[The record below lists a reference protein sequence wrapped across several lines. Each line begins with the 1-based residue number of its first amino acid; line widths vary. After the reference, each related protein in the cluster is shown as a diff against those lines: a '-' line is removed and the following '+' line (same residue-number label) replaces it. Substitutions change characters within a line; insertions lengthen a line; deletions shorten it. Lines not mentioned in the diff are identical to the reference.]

1 MSRRLSSCKIAIMAI
16 GKRKHA
22 RQETL
27 WIPTGEI
34 PAPPAHPF
42 YRRLNAI
49 LTQNEFD
56 KFVERIC
63 ARFYAPKMGRPS
75 LIPGIYFRLLMIGY
89 FEGLDSERG
98 IAWRTADSLALRTFL
113 GLAITDTPPE
123 HSTISRTRRLID
135 LETHQAVFTWVL
147 QRIADAGLLKGKTI
161 GIDATTLEANAA
173 LRSIVRRDTGDSYQE
188 FLTKLAKESG
198 IETPTRENLARL
210 DRKRAKK
217 GSNDDWT
224 HPYDPDARIT
234 KMKDGRTH
242 LAHKT
247 ENAVDLETGAVVGVT
262 LQPADTGDTT
272 TMIETL
278 ITATEQ
284 VETVLPQSEGIQEV
298 VADKGYYSTERI
310 TDMDRIGLRS
320 YVSEPK
326 QRRRRWRGDEEA
338 QAAVY
343 GNRRRIR
350 GKRGKALLRRRGE
363 LLERPFAHL
372 FETGRMRRVYLRGR
386 TNILK
391 RILIHVSALNLGL
404 IMRTAFGIGT
414 PRTLQGRVLSSLS
427 AASDKIF
434 ALYAEFKAKKCIF
447 GFCWIPQRMVACL
460 LGF

>member
-1 MSRRLSSCKIAIMAI
+1 MAI
-16 GKRKHA
+16 GKRKHQ

-34 PAPPAHPF
+34 PEPPAHPF
-42 YRRLNAI
+42 YQRLEAI
-49 LTQNEFD
+49 LTKNAFD
-56 KFVERIC
+56 DFVQQIC

-98 IAWRTADSLALRTFL
+98 IAWRTADSLALRDFL
-113 GLAITDTPPE
+113 GFAITEAPPE

-147 QRIADAGLLKGKTI
+147 QKIADAGLVKGKII

-198 IETPTRENLARL
+198 IETPTREDLARL

-217 GSNDDWT
+217 GSNQDWK
-224 HPYDPDARIT
+224 HRYDPDARIA
-234 KMKDGRTH
+234 KMKDGSTH
-242 LAHKT
+242 MAHKT

-262 LQPADTGDTT
+262 LQPADSGDTT

-278 ITATEQ
+278 ITASEQ
-284 VETVLPQSEGIQEV
+284 VEAVLPQGEGIQEV

-310 TDMDRIGLRS
+310 VDMDQIGLRS

-326 QRRRRWRGDEEA
+326 QRRRRWHGDNEA

-350 GKRGKALLRRRGE
+350 GKRGKELLRRRGE

-372 FETGRMRRVYLRGR
+372 YETGRMRRIYLRGR
-386 TNILK
+386 KNILK

-404 IMRTAFGIGT
+404 MMRSICGIGT
-414 PRTLQGRVLSSLS
+414 PRTLQGRVFSFLYTFF
-427 AASDKIF
+427 DGIF
-434 ALYAEFKAKKCIF
+434 ASFAEFKARECILH
-447 GFCWIPQRMVACL
+447 FCWRPQVMNSGPAV
-460 LGF
+460 F

>member
-1 MSRRLSSCKIAIMAI
+1 MAI
-16 GKRKHA
+16 GKRKHQ

-27 WIPTGEI
+27 WIPTGAMPE
-34 PAPPAHPF
+34 PPAHPF

-49 LTQNEFD
+49 LTKNAFD
-56 KFVERIC
+56 DFVQQIC

-75 LIPGIYFRLLMIGY
+75 LIPGVYFRLLMIGY

-98 IAWRTADSLALRTFL
+98 IAWRTADSLALREFL
-113 GLAITDTPPE
+113 GLAITEAPPE

-147 QRIADAGLLKGKTI
+147 QKITDAGLVKGKTI

-198 IETPTRENLARL
+198 IETPTREDLARL
-210 DRKRAKK
+210 DRERAKK
-217 GSNDDWT
+217 GSNKDWK
-224 HPYDPDARIT
+224 HRYDPDARIA
-234 KMKDGRTH
+234 KMKDGSTH
-242 LAHKT
+242 MAHKT

-262 LQPADTGDTT
+262 LQPADSGDTT

-278 ITATEQ
+278 ITAAEE
-284 VETVLPQSEGIQEV
+284 VEAVLPQGEGIQEV

-310 TDMDRIGLRS
+310 VDMEQIGLRS

-326 QRRRRWRGDEEA
+326 QRRRRWRGDNEA

-343 GNRRRIR
+343 GNRRRVR
-350 GKRGKALLRRRGE
+350 GKRGKELLRRRGE

-372 FETGRMRRVYLRGR
+372 YETGRMRRTYLRGR
-386 TNILK
+386 KNILK

-404 IMRTAFGIGT
+404 MMRSIFGFGT
-414 PRTLQGRVLSSLS
+414 PRTLQGRVFSFLY
-427 AASDKIF
+427 AFCDGIF
-434 ALYAEFKAKKCIF
+434 VSFAEFKARDCILCS
-447 GFCWIPQRMVACL
+447 CWRPQVINS
-460 LGF
+460 GPPVF

>member
-1 MSRRLSSCKIAIMAI
+1 MAI
-16 GKRKHA
+16 GKRKQE
-22 RQETL
+22 RQATL

-34 PAPPAHPF
+34 PSAPAHPF
-42 YRRLNAI
+42 YKRLNEI
-49 LTQNEFD
+49 LKQNAFD
-56 KFVERIC
+56 DFVERIC
-63 ARFYAPKMGRPS
+63 TKFYAPKMGRPG

-98 IAWRTADSLALRTFL
+98 IAWRTADSLGLRDFL
-113 GLAITDTPPE
+113 GLALTDNSPE

-147 QRIADAGLLKGKTI
+147 KRIADAGLVKGKTI

-198 IETPTRENLARL
+198 IETPTREDLARL

-217 GSNDDWT
+217 GSNQDWK
-224 HPYDPDARIT
+224 HRYDPDARIA
-234 KMKDGRTH
+234 KMKDGSTH
-242 LAHKT
+242 MAHKT

-262 LQPADTGDTT
+262 LQPADKGDTT

-278 ITATEQ
+278 ITASEQ
-284 VETVLPQSEGIQEV
+284 VETVLSQSEGIQEV

-310 TDMDRIGLRS
+310 ADMEQIGLRS

-326 QRRRRWRGDEEA
+326 QRRRQWHGDGRA

-372 FETGRMRRVYLRGR
+372 YETGRMRRTHLRGR
-386 TNILK
+386 NNILK

-404 IMRTAFGIGT
+404 MMRSTFGIGT
-414 PRTLQGRVLSSLS
+414 PRTLQGRVFSFLSV
-427 AASDKIF
+427 IF
-434 ALYAEFKAKKCIF
+434 YKTFELYAEFPVRKYVF
-447 GFCWIPQRMVACL
+447 RLCWIPRNMVAC
-460 LGF
+460 GVAF

>member
-1 MSRRLSSCKIAIMAI
+1 
-16 GKRKHA
+16 
-22 RQETL
+22 
-27 WIPTGEI
+27 
-34 PAPPAHPF
+34 
-42 YRRLNAI
+42 
-49 LTQNEFD
+49 
-56 KFVERIC
+56 
-63 ARFYAPKMGRPS
+63 
-75 LIPGIYFRLLMIGY
+75 
-89 FEGLDSERG
+89 
-98 IAWRTADSLALRTFL
+98 
-113 GLAITDTPPE
+113 
-123 HSTISRTRRLID
+123 
-135 LETHQAVFTWVL
+135 
-147 QRIADAGLLKGKTI
+147 
-161 GIDATTLEANAA
+161 
-173 LRSIVRRDTGDSYQE
+173 VRRDTGDSYQE

-198 IETPTRENLARL
+198 IETPTREDLARL

-278 ITATEQ
+278 ITASEQ

-310 TDMDRIGLRS
+310 ADMDQIGLRS

-326 QRRRRWRGDEEA
+326 QQRRRWRGNEEA

-343 GNRRRIR
+343 RNRRRIR

-372 FETGRMRRVYLRGR
+372 YESGKMRRVYLRGR
-386 TNILK
+386 KNILK

-404 IMRTAFGIGT
+404 IMRSAFGIGT
-414 PRTLQGRVLSSLS
+414 PRTLQGRVLSFLS
-427 AASDKIF
+427 AAVDKILVPYFEFTPKKYIF
-434 ALYAEFKAKKCIF
+434 ADCRISQSWLFTWWIF
-447 GFCWIPQRMVACL
+447 EAHSRIPTLTTGC
-460 LGF
+460 